1 MQKWYESLY
10 ESHCMVSV
18 YNAEG
23 HASTVK
29 GTVTMQG
36 IWQVT
41 TARLQLDIVP
51 SCSCRCLQSLY
62 NNLPITRQQ
71 SPTPLTRS
79 RYWSDKSSS
88 VMSAC
93 LAVWLTRRESAVG
106 WEDEI
111 MAPGLTLTLLQIEV
125 NECRVRVVLYHRWLV
140 SCQWSHWYIIPDVKC
155 HNSIFPL

>member
-51 SCSCRCLQSLY
+51 SCSALLSAKSLQQLANHQTAEPDS
-62 NNLPITRQQ
+62 
-71 SPTPLTRS
+71 
-79 RYWSDKSSS
+79 SDKVALLEWQVKLCDVS
-88 VMSAC
+88 VSGC
-93 LAVWLTRRESAVG
+93 LAVWLTQRESAVG

-125 NECRVRVVLYHRWLV
+125 NEWRVRVVLYHRWLV
-140 SCQWSHWYIIPDVKC
+140 SGQLSVVTDI
-155 HNSIFPL
+155 